1 MNLINLKEVYNK
13 IINGSTDDSKLRNYI
28 RSIVEESISE
38 ATTDP
43 ELSDKF
49 FTPAKVM
56 PGDLE
61 SAAKD
66 FKDTVYPLY
75 TKDWDQPKGFDEK
88 FVNALKTYID
98 DHGEYGVRQIWNYF
112 GDADGTMPVWWD
124 KKGKTIKKTYIKK

>member
-1 MNLINLKEVYNK
+1 MNLENFKEVYKK

-66 FKDTVYPLY
+66 FKDNVYPLY
-75 TKDWDQPKGFDEK
+75 TKDSNRKGFDEK
-88 FVNALKTYID
+88 FVNALQKYID
-98 DHGEYGVRQIWNYF
+98 NHGEYGVHQIWNYF
-112 GDADGTMPVWWD
+112 GDADGTLPVWWD
-124 KKGKTIKKTYIKK
+124 KKRKTIKSTYIKK

>member
-1 MNLINLKEVYNK
+1 MNLKNLKEVYNK

-56 PGDLE
+56 PGELE

-66 FKDTVYPLY
+66 FKDIVYPLY
-75 TKDWDQPKGFDEK
+75 TKDSNRKGFDEK

-98 DHGEYGVRQIWNYF
+98 NHGEYGVYQITNYF